1 MLKITELLTPTP
13 GPLWRL
19 VRQAGV
25 EEVVSLLDG
34 GEQMWRWPKGAG
46 SQEWVPE
53 PYVVPPAGERPWEL
67 PALRRLQEG
76 YREYGLTLSVI
87 EDCPPLDDA
96 RLGGPRRDEQIDYLC
111 TQIQAMGELG
121 IPVLCYN
128 WHAITAWARTDRTV
142 QLRGGAI
149 STGYDDAVMRQPP
162 PLAEPGSVTHEQL
175 WDALEYFLRAVVPV
189 AERAGVRIAMHPD
202 DPPIPEVRGVPRIM
216 GTPEAFDRLIT
227 TVDSPANGITLCQG
241 NFTLMTDD
249 LPGLIRHFG
258 RLQKVFFVHF
268 RDVAGDRTH
277 FIETF
282 HDEGPTDMYAC
293 MRAYHEVGFDG
304 PLRPDHVPALEG
316 ETNDSFGYTNL
327 GRLFA
332 IGYIAGLRE
341 AAYGRPATEY
351 RAGSTIPVTG

>member
-1 MLKITELLTPTP
+1 MLQITELLTPTP

-25 EEVVSLLDG
+25 EEVVTLLDG
-34 GEQMWRWPKGAG
+34 GEQMWRWPQDAG
-46 SQEWVPE
+46 SQDWTPT
-53 PYVVPPAGERPWEL
+53 PYRLPAPGERPWEL
-67 PALRRLQEG
+67 VALRRLQEG
-76 YREYGLTLSVI
+76 YREYGLKLTAI
-87 EDCPPLDDA
+87 EDTPPMDGI
-96 RLGGPRRDEQIDYLC
+96 RLNDQRRDEQIDWVC
-111 TQIQAMGELG
+111 AQIRAMGRLG
-121 IPVLCYN
+121 IPLLCYN

-142 QLRGGAI
+142 ELRGGAI

-162 PLAEPGSVTHEQL
+162 PLAEPGSITADQL
-175 WDALEYFLRAVVPV
+175 WDGLEYFLRAVVPV
-189 AERAGVRIAMHPD
+189 AEESGVRLALHPD

-216 GTPEAFDRLIT
+216 GTPEAFDRLISI
-227 TVDSPANGITLCQG
+227 VDSPANGIALCQG

-249 LPGLIRHFG
+249 LPGLIRHFAG
-258 RLQKVFFVHF
+258 QQKVFFVHF
-268 RDVAGDRTH
+268 RDVFGDRRH

-293 MRAYHEVGFDG
+293 MRAYAEAGFNG

-332 IGYIAGLRE
+332 IGYISGLRE
-341 AAYGRPATEY
+341 AAYGRHPTNY
-351 RAGSTIPVTG
+351 RR